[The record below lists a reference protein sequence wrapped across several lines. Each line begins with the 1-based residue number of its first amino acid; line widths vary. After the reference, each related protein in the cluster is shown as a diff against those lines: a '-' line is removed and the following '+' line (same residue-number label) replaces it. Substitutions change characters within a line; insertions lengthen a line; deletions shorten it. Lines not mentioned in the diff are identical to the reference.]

1 MEVDELVEENFH
13 QAGIKEYEKINLAD
27 YESRQERPTNISPLM
42 EIPTEKSGQKMVRR

>member
-27 YESRQERPTNISPLM
+27 YESRQERSTNILLLM
-42 EIPTEKSGQKMVRR
+42 EIPTEKSDQRMVRR